1 MSVALND
8 PECDVSVTGTINNDG
23 IQEER
28 LEVIF
33 ALREASSTW
42 ILGLFVYLTSSCV
55 GNSTQDQCLASENTR
70 LKQVAAR

>member
-8 PECDVSVTGTINNDG
+8 PEIDVNVTGTINNDG

-33 ALREASSTW
+33 ALREVRLH
-42 ILGLFVYLTSSCV
+42 ISSCI
-55 GNSTQDQCLASENTR
+55 N
-70 LKQVAAR
+70 